1 MSKPPNSAKSERTA
15 IARMRG
21 LKPWR
26 KGQSGNPAGRPAA
39 ARGLREALTARYG
52 TDGHQLI
59 ARLEELARSEDERV
73 ALHAVELLLAYLAGK
88 PQQHVE
94 LAGGV
99 DFLGLVLAAARM
111 IEGTDHE

>member
-1 MSKPPNSAKSERTA
+1 MSKPPNSAKSDRSA

-21 LKPWR
+21 LKPWA
-26 KGQSGNPAGRPAA
+26 KGTSGNPAGRPAA

-52 TDGHQLI
+52 TDGRQLI
-59 ARLEELARSEDERV
+59 ARLEELSRSEDERV
-73 ALHAVELLLAYLAGK
+73 ALNAVELLLAYLAGK

-99 DFLGLVLAAARM
+99 DFLGLVLAAARTV
-111 IEGTDHE
+111 EGPGHD